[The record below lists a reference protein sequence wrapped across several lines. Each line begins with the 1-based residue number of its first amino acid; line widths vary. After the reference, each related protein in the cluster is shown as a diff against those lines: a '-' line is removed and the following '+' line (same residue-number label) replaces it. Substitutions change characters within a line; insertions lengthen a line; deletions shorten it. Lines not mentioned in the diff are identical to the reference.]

1 MWEQVRHLWSLQDV
15 VPGCVDVDGSL
26 ERIRMSPI
34 FFTNFLLL
42 IYNILHD
49 TGFFATFSLLLLMP
63 CPKKFIQ
70 EIRRELSTYTQQF
83 DKDVADTAF
92 SLATETL
99 KKTRFT
105 SRVYFLSRCLRRKVI
120 PTGFKG
126 KLSRQ

>member
-1 MWEQVRHLWSLQDV
+1 
-15 VPGCVDVDGSL
+15 
-26 ERIRMSPI
+26 
-34 FFTNFLLL
+34 
-42 IYNILHD
+42 
-49 TGFFATFSLLLLMP
+49 MP

-120 PTGFKG
+120 STGFKG